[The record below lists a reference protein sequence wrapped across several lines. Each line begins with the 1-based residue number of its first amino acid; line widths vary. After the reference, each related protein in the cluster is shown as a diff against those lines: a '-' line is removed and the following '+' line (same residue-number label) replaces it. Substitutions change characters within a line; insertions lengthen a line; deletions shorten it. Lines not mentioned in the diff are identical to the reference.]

1 MATMRA
7 FVTDGK
13 GSGSI
18 QSVPIPAL
26 HEGEILVKIHYAALN
41 PGDWKLVEG
50 DVIDGPAPPGLI
62 AGCDFAGTVEEANG
76 TYWKKGQRVGGWVHG
91 ATYENIGSFAEFIN
105 IEATLVFAVPDNVTL
120 QQASTISLAF
130 ATATQAMYQHLGLL
144 DPSKTHGAQEDFLIY
159 GASTSVGLYAAQL
172 GKLSNARV
180 IAVAS
185 SKNHDLLK
193 RLGANI
199 TIDYRDDDWADQVR
213 HITQGKLKNALD
225 NIADGGSSEKIVS
238 AMARSEGAKLIALSP
253 VNKESLHAI
262 NPYVKAES
270 MIAFTVFGKALGEEY
285 AMFDSAGPATSND
298 KSAWERELK
307 LVTERLERGDIQPN
321 PVREVGTL
329 DDVAEAFRLSK
340 EGKLSAEKAVLKI
353 TNDK

>member
-13 GSGSI
+13 GSGSVK
-18 QSVPIPAL
+18 SVPIPAL
-26 HEGEILVKIHYAALN
+26 RQGEILVKIHYAALN

-50 DVIDGPAPPGLI
+50 DVLDGPAPPGLI

-91 ATYENIGSFAEFIN
+91 ATFGGIGSFAEFVN
-105 IEATLVFAVPDNVTL
+105 IEATLVFAVPDNTSL
-120 QQASTISLAF
+120 QQASTISLAY
-130 ATATQAMYQHLGLL
+130 ATATQAMYQHLGFLG
-144 DPSKTHGAQEDFLIY
+144 PSRPQEGQEDFLVY
-159 GASTSVGLYAAQL
+159 GASTSVGLYAVQL
-172 GKLSNARV
+172 GKVSNVRV

-193 RLGANI
+193 RLGATF
-199 TIDYRDDDWADQVR
+199 TIDYRNDDWADQVKQ
-213 HITQGKLKNALD
+213 ITGGKLKYALD
-225 NIADGGSSEKIVS
+225 NIADGGSSQKIVS
-238 AMARSEGAKLIALSP
+238 AMAHSDGTKLIALSP
-253 VNKESLHAI
+253 VNKDSLHAI

-270 MIAFTVFGKALGEEY
+270 MIAFTVFGRALGEEY
-285 AMFDSAGPATSND
+285 TMFDNAGPATPNE
-298 KSAWERELK
+298 KSAWERELR
-307 LVTERLERGDIQPN
+307 LVTGSLERGDIQPN

-329 DDVAEAFRLSK
+329 DDVLEAFRLSK

-353 TNDK
+353 TDSE